1 MKAPKF
7 PLYPPHIIFC
17 IGYDIVVSAHSKM
30 AVGCRLYF
38 LNSGAFQ
45 KIPPFYLP
53 DFFFPLEDSIN
64 NNTIKSPADHYRN
77 LLGAENTLCVAITE
91 VLKSNDFQHRFYG
104 KIVRVDQ
111 KNHWVRC

>member
-1 MKAPKF
+1 MKAPKY
-7 PLYPPHIIFC
+7 PLYPLTLFFVLGMTFLFQLTQKWLWVAVSVFFILGLFKKYRPFIYLIFLPL
-17 IGYDIVVSAHSKM
+17 G
-30 AVGCRLYF
+30 GLY
-38 LNSGAFQ
+38 Q
-45 KIPPFYLP
+45 QQYYQI
-53 DFFFPLEDSIN
+53 
-64 NNTIKSPADHYRN
+64 PADHYRN